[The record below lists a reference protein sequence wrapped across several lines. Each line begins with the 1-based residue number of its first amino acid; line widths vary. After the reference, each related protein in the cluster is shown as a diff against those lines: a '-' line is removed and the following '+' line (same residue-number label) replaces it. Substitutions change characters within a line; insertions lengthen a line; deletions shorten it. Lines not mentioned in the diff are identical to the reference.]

1 MNFVHKQIAKRV
13 VESILRY
20 DLDLL
25 KSGNSLEII
34 GLEKKIEDIKFY
46 LNEEKT
52 DFVTFYGF
60 IDRVDLLN
68 GNLRIID
75 YKTAKAKDLRISV
88 KEDRKQTLFFND
100 KYKQALQ
107 LCIYQYCVEN
117 MSEFKEFSI
126 ETGIWSFAEVKNG
139 VQNVEI
145 KDGNLEDALQSVR
158 NLILEILNPEVP
170 FTEKIHEKWS

>member
-1 MNFVHKQIAKRV
+1 M
-13 VESILRY
+13 
-20 DLDLL
+20 
-25 KSGNSLEII
+25 
-34 GLEKKIEDIKFY
+34 
-46 LNEEKT
+46 
-52 DFVTFYGF
+52 
-60 IDRVDLLN
+60 LN

-145 KDGNLEDALQSVR
+145 KDGNLDDALQSIR
-158 NLILEILNPEVP
+158 NLILEILNPEIP
-170 FTEKIHEKWS
+170 FTEKVHEKFN